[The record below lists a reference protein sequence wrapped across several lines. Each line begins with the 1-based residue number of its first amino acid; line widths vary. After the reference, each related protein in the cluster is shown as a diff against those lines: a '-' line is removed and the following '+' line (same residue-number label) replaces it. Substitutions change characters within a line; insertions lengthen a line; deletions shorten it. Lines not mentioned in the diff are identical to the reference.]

1 LGRRAHSRQQ
11 RSAGIS
17 LFLDKRWPRVSDM
30 WLSARASFKC
40 DGDLNHDRSN
50 LSTQTDKYSGY
61 NAWGSF
67 EIE

>member
-1 LGRRAHSRQQ
+1 
-11 RSAGIS
+11 
-17 LFLDKRWPRVSDM
+17 M
-30 WLSARASFKC
+30 WLSARLVSNF